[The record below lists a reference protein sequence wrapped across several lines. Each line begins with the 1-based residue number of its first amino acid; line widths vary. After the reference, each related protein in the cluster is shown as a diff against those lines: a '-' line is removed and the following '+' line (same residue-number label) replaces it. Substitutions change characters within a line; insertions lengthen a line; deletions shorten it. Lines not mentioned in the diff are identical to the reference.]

1 MDRMTDL
8 TLSLCRP
15 YKLKKSAMAVPSFDP
30 THAVR
35 FDLPNGSVRTGG
47 DGGER
52 VLLVPTSALDDLV
65 LSAPPE
71 AVEALG
77 RALGAAIGRR
87 AAARTDLKSAPI
99 DAFVAQLA
107 GEAAIAGVGALSIER
122 WGRALVVVVE
132 DSPLTGTLLAPLVAA
147 AVEAASGKHVACALL
162 SRDERTARVLLGSE
176 GGIARAREW
185 IASGVPW
192 GEALV
197 KLHGGGV

>member
-1 MDRMTDL
+1 MTDL
-8 TLSLCRP
+8 TLSLCGP
-15 YKLKKSAMAVPSFDP
+15 YKLKKSAMVAPSFDP

-35 FDLPNGSVRTGG
+35 FDLPHGSVRAGG

-87 AAARTDLKSAPI
+87 AAARMDPKSAAI
-99 DAFVAQLA
+99 DAFVTQLA

-122 WGRALVVVVE
+122 WGRGLVVVVE
-132 DSPLTGTLLAPLVAA
+132 DSPLSGTLLAPLVAA
-147 AVEAASGKHVACALL
+147 AVEAASGRRVACALL

-176 GGIARAREW
+176 TGIARARGW
-185 IASGVPW
+185 IASGIPW

-197 KLHGGGV
+197 KLHGGRA

>member
-1 MDRMTDL
+1 MV
-8 TLSLCRP
+8 
-15 YKLKKSAMAVPSFDP
+15 APSFDP

-35 FDLPNGSVRTGG
+35 FDLPHGSVRAGG
-47 DGGER
+47 DAGER

-77 RALGAAIGRR
+77 RALGTAIGRR
-87 AAARTDLKSAPI
+87 AAVRMDPKSAAI
-99 DAFVAQLA
+99 DAFVTQLA

-122 WGRALVVVVE
+122 WGRGLVVVVV
-132 DSPLTGTLLAPLVAA
+132 DSPLSSTLLAPLVAA
-147 AVEAASGKHVACALL
+147 AVEAASGRHAACALL

-176 GGIARAREW
+176 TGIARAREW
-185 IASGVPW
+185 IASGIPW

-197 KLHGGGV
+197 KLHGGGA

>member
-1 MDRMTDL
+1 
-8 TLSLCRP
+8 
-15 YKLKKSAMAVPSFDP
+15 MAVPSFDP
-30 THAVR
+30 SHAVR
-35 FDLPNGSVRTGG
+35 FDLPHGSVRAGG

-77 RALGAAIGRR
+77 RAHGAARMDPKR
-87 AAARTDLKSAPI
+87 VPI
-99 DAFVAQLA
+99 DAFVTQLA

-132 DSPLTGTLLAPLVAA
+132 DSPLSGTLLAPLVAA

-176 GGIARAREW
+176 TGIARAREW

>member
-1 MDRMTDL
+1 M
-8 TLSLCRP
+8 
-15 YKLKKSAMAVPSFDP
+15 SAPSFDP

-35 FDLPNGSVRTGG
+35 FDLPHGSVRAGG

-65 LSAPPE
+65 LSAPSE

-87 AAARTDLKSAPI
+87 AATRMDPRTAAI
-99 DAFVAQLA
+99 DAFVVQLA
-107 GEAAIAGVGALSIER
+107 GEAALAGVGALGIER

-132 DSPLTGTLLAPLVAA
+132 DSPLGGALLAPLIAA
-147 AVEAASGKHVACALL
+147 AITAASGRQVASALL
-162 SRDERTARVLLGSE
+162 SRDERTARVLVGNDASV
-176 GGIARAREW
+176 ARVRDW
-185 IASGVPW
+185 IASGMPW

-197 KLHGGGV
+197 KLHGGAA